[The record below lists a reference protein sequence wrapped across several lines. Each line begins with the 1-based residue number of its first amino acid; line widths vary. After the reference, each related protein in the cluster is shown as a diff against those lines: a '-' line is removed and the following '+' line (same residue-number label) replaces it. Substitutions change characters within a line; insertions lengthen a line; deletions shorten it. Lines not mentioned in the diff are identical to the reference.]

1 MSIETLKIYNQ
12 LYTNTERKQLIA
24 DMITEF
30 RKLYKYQKKEVA
42 ELIGIK
48 PQTYGAYES
57 GRNEIPAEILVRLSI
72 LYDTPT
78 DVLMQRDVM
87 TKNEETAKSQLDRY
101 DEEISKLR
109 EEVLKGKPEATELIT
124 QMLQG
129 IQELNDNLKK
139 NIEAGKK

>member
-1 MSIETLKIYNQ
+1 
-12 LYTNTERKQLIA
+12 
-24 DMITEF
+24 
-30 RKLYKYQKKEVA
+30 
-42 ELIGIK
+42 
-48 PQTYGAYES
+48 
-57 GRNEIPAEILVRLSI
+57 
-72 LYDTPT
+72 
-78 DVLMQRDVM
+78 M

>member
-1 MSIETLKIYNQ
+1 MSIETLKLYNQ
-12 LYTNTERKQLIA
+12 LYTKTERKQLIA

-87 TKNEETAKSQLDRY
+87 AKNEETAKSQLDRY